1 MNKKNETYSNLN
13 MNINISESNN
23 KYHSPLNHNYTYYTL
38 NTSLLNKTKNQLYA
52 NLKKNFTPNYLGPNY
67 IYNEKKVISLHKN
80 IEYNKNKKLKNL
92 KLGKSPNK
100 LNLVHRNELRN
111 KLLQSNIYKIIEKTA
126 NDNYLKAKRKKNMFI
141 TTIEDDYE
149 SDEEENNQ
157 IGKFFNKKKSNRKLK
172 LKPRRKEIN
181 H

>member
-100 LNLVHRNELRN
+100 LNLVHRNELKN
-111 KLLQSNIYKIIEKTA
+111 K
-126 NDNYLKAKRKKNMFI
+126 
-141 TTIEDDYE
+141 
-149 SDEEENNQ
+149 
-157 IGKFFNKKKSNRKLK
+157 
-172 LKPRRKEIN
+172 
-181 H
+181 